1 MKAYLSMALVAALSL
16 SACSKKQPTANE
28 RYAATALQDARELMK
43 DPSAVKF
50 KDLTILPSEKCMYG
64 KILGKNGFGAYAG
77 YSDFVWMDGKLYLD
91 DSDLPGETNDFH
103 LYMKNWLDCSENIL
117 KLKSDKIVKLPQA

>member
-1 MKAYLSMALVAALSL
+1 MRLGTAVAVIAALFISG
-16 SACSKKQPTANE
+16 CSNKEPTANE
-28 RYAATALQDARELMK
+28 HYIAAALQDARDLMK

-50 KDLTILPSEKCMYG
+50 KDVTILPSEKCMYG

-77 YSDFVWMDGKLYLD
+77 YSDFVWVDGKLYLD
-91 DSDLPGETNDFH
+91 DSDFPGETNAFH

-117 KLKSDKIVKLPQA
+117 KLKSDKILKVPQA